1 MDASAIDGSGPLD
14 EEGGHCYKVLV
25 SGVRA
30 YNGRQSIIQ
39 VIPSRKLARAT
50 VTECLTPN

>member
-50 VTECLTPN
+50 VTECLTPH